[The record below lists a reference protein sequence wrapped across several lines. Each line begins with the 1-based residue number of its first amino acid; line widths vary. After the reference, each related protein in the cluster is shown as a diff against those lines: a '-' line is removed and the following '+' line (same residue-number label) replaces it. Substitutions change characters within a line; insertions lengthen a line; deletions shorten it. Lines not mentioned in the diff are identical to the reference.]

1 MLVVTLGLTGCAH
14 HDYARYEPRPPD
26 PAKTAAALE
35 SRTLDDPGLRKF
47 LTENLRKDF
56 SVGQPVGWDFET
68 LCWVAFY
75 FNPTLDV
82 ARAQWESA
90 RAAQTTAAA
99 RPNPSLTLTPGF
111 SANPGGASPWLPA
124 VGLDLALDPATQ
136 RDRRAEIA
144 RLNAE
149 AARQAVFAA
158 AWQVRGDL
166 RRALQDF
173 WLASRRAAQLR
184 PQVESHRQILALLEQ
199 RRTAGAATAADVS
212 TARLALIRTETA
224 ALDAGRQLAPAS
236 QRVAQV
242 LGVSAA
248 ALATLPPSMSGTPD
262 WPSSAAL
269 AASRRQALQSR
280 ADVLVALARYV
291 VAESAFALEIERQ
304 HPGLHVGPGYQWDQ
318 GQSKWTVAFT
328 FELPL
333 FSHNEGPLAEA
344 EAHRHEAAAQLAV
357 VQAQVLAEIDSAVAA
372 HTAVTGQI
380 SGLESVQDELKKQL
394 ALVEARLRAG
404 VTDQLDLQ
412 NARLELAL
420 GEQALEEAGFQTRLA
435 PGQLEDALQ
444 IPIASLEALA
454 PASRASASPVSKKSP

>member
-212 TARLALIRTETA
+212 TARLALIRT
-224 ALDAGRQLAPAS
+224 
-236 QRVAQV
+236 
-242 LGVSAA
+242 
-248 ALATLPPSMSGTPD
+248 
-262 WPSSAAL
+262 
-269 AASRRQALQSR
+269 
-280 ADVLVALARYV
+280 
-291 VAESAFALEIERQ
+291 
-304 HPGLHVGPGYQWDQ
+304 
-318 GQSKWTVAFT
+318 
-328 FELPL
+328 
-333 FSHNEGPLAEA
+333 
-344 EAHRHEAAAQLAV
+344 
-357 VQAQVLAEIDSAVAA
+357 
-372 HTAVTGQI
+372 
-380 SGLESVQDELKKQL
+380 
-394 ALVEARLRAG
+394 
-404 VTDQLDLQ
+404 
-412 NARLELAL
+412 
-420 GEQALEEAGFQTRLA
+420 
-435 PGQLEDALQ
+435 
-444 IPIASLEALA
+444 
-454 PASRASASPVSKKSP
+454 

>member
-1 MLVVTLGLTGCAH
+1 MNTPKLSRREFMQTQGALIVGATG
-14 HDYARYEPRPPD
+14 
-26 PAKTAAALE
+26 
-35 SRTLDDPGLRKF
+35 
-47 LTENLRKDF
+47 
-56 SVGQPVGWDFET
+56 SVFVGD
-68 LCWVAFY
+68 AF
-75 FNPTLDV
+75 
-82 ARAQWESA
+82 AQ
-90 RAAQTTAAA
+90 Q
-99 RPNPSLTLTPGF
+99 
-111 SANPGGASPWLPA
+111 
-124 VGLDLALDPATQ
+124 
-136 RDRRAEIA
+136 
-144 RLNAE
+144 LNAE